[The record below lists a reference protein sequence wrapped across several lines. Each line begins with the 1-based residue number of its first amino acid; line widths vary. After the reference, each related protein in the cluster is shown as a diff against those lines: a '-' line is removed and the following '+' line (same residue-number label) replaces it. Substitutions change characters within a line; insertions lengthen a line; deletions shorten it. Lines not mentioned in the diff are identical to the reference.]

1 MGGAHHQ
8 SPSRGRTSPV
18 RNIAVTQPLSREI
31 PIEPEH
37 TALLLVDVQNF
48 NCTEDGGEYAHL
60 DAAEKERRYGYF
72 FQTLKES
79 ALPNMALLQQAC
91 RRAGIEVTYTVVE
104 SMTADGRD
112 RSLDY
117 KITGFHVPKGSPD
130 AKMVD
135 ELAPTEDEI
144 VFPKT
149 SSSVFIS
156 TNIDYVLR
164 NLGTQY
170 LIIAGCLTDQCVDSA
185 VRDAC
190 DLGYLVTVPTDA
202 CVTLSAERHDWS
214 LRNNRGYGR
223 QRTTREL
230 LDEIAR
236 LTITR

>member
-1 MGGAHHQ
+1 LNH
-8 SPSRGRTSPV
+8 
-18 RNIAVTQPLSREI
+18 PLSRDIE
-31 PIEPEH
+31 IEPAR
-37 TALLLVDVQNF
+37 TALLFVDVQKY
-48 NCTEDGGEYAHL
+48 NCTWGGGEYAHL
-60 DAAEKERRYGYF
+60 SQAEKESRYGYF
-72 FQTLKES
+72 FRTLKDS
-79 ALPNMALLQQAC
+79 ALPNMVLLQQAC
-91 RRAGIEVTYTVVE
+91 RRAGIEVTYTLIE
-104 SMTADGRD
+104 SMTAEGRD

-117 KITGFHVPKGSPD
+117 KITGFNVPKGSPD

-135 ELAPTEDEI
+135 ELTPTDDEI

-214 LRNNRGYGR
+214 LRNNRGYCR

-230 LDEIAR
+230 LDEIVR
-236 LTITR
+236 LSLGR

>member
-1 MGGAHHQ
+1 MKA
-8 SPSRGRTSPV
+8 
-18 RNIAVTQPLSREI
+18 LSREVE
-31 PIEPEH
+31 IEPLH
-37 TALLLVDVQNF
+37 TALLFVDVQNF
-48 NCTEDGGEYAHL
+48 NCSWEGGEYAHL
-60 DAAEKERRYGYF
+60 NREEKERRYGYF
-72 FQTLKES
+72 FRVLEQT
-79 ALPNMALLQQAC
+79 ALPNMVRLQRAC
-91 RRAGIEVTYTVVE
+91 RAGRIEVTYTVVE

-117 KITGFHVPKGSPD
+117 KITGFHVPRGSSD

-135 ELAPTEDEI
+135 DLAPVGDEM

-164 NLGTQY
+164 NLGIRY

-202 CVTLSAERHDWS
+202 VLTQSQERHDWS
-214 LRNNRGYGR
+214 LRNNRGYCR
-223 QRTTREL
+223 QCTTQQL
-230 LDEIAR
+230 IDEITR
-236 LTITR
+236 LTRK

>member
-1 MGGAHHQ
+1 MSQ
-8 SPSRGRTSPV
+8 V
-18 RNIAVTQPLSREI
+18 LSREI
-31 PIEPEH
+31 EIDPAH
-37 TALLLVDVQNF
+37 AALLLVDVQNY
-48 NCTEDGGEYAHL
+48 NCSRDGGEYAGL
-60 DAAEKERRYGYF
+60 GATEKEQRYGYF
-72 FQTLKES
+72 FRTLKLS
-79 ALPNMALLQQAC
+79 ALPNMVQLQQAC
-91 RRAGIEVTYTVVE
+91 RRAGIEVTYTVIE
-104 SMTADGRD
+104 SLTAEGRD

-117 KITGFHVPKGSPD
+117 KITGFNVPKGSPD
-130 AKMVD
+130 ANVVS
-135 ELAPTEDEI
+135 ELTPGADEI

-164 NLGTQY
+164 NLGTRY

-214 LRNNRGYGR
+214 LRNNRGYCR

-236 LTITR
+236 LSGARRQA